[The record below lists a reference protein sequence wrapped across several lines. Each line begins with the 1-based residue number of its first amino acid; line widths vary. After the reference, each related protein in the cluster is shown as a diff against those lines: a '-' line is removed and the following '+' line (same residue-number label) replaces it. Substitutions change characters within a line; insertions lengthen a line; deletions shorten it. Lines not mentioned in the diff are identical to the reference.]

1 MGKIRNVK
9 LIFIV
14 VIFLGLLSCENKKL
28 ELIQL
33 NFEKDLIPEGF
44 AIDGRTGKIYL
55 NSLKSSKIVSSSIDG
70 SKPITFL
77 ETNKHNYLAGFG
89 MTIKGDTLYALGNS
103 LTNDKNKS
111 ILLLLQLS
119 SGDLIDS
126 YSINDLGFH
135 YLNDLAISS
144 KNEIFITDS
153 ESNKIYKI
161 QRPDKTI
168 AVFLDSEKISNS
180 NGIAISDNDDY
191 LYLASNNGICV
202 VDIKTKKLIN
212 EPKDDYSSIDGLKFY
227 KNNLFGIVN
236 GWSEKSQNGLF
247 KFELNK
253 AKTAVVDSKK
263 IVEFTEDFK
272 IPTTF
277 DIFDGNIFFVIN
289 TQLTNFDGNTK
300 KILDLKKLESY
311 KMLKTRVE

>member
-1 MGKIRNVK
+1 MKKTLNTK
-9 LIFIV
+9 SIFIC
-14 VIFLGLLSCENKKL
+14 LSILILISCASEKS

-33 NFEKDLIPEGF
+33 NFEKDLIPEGI
-44 AIDGRTGKIYL
+44 AIDGNTKKVYL
-55 NSLKSSKIVSSSIDG
+55 NSLKNNKIVSSSLDG
-70 SKPITFL
+70 SNPKTFL
-77 ETNKHNYLAGFG
+77 KTNEHNYLAGFG

-103 LTNDKNKS
+103 LTADKNKS

-119 SGDLIDS
+119 SGDLIDT
-126 YSINDLGFH
+126 YSIDDSGFH

-161 QRPDKTI
+161 QRPAKTI
-168 AVFLDSEKISNS
+168 EVYLDSEKIPNS
-180 NGIAISDNDDY
+180 NGITISDNDEY

-202 VDIKTKKLIN
+202 VETISKNIMN
-212 EPKDDYSSIDGLKFY
+212 EPKDDYSSIDGLKFHE
-227 KNNLFGIVN
+227 NNLYGIVN
-236 GWSEKSQNGLF
+236 GWGDNSQNGLF

-253 AKTAVVDSKK
+253 TRTEILESEK

-277 DIFDGNIFFVIN
+277 DIFDGNIYFVIN
-289 TQLTNFDGNTK
+289 TQLDNFDGNTN
-300 KILDLKKLESY
+300 KIVDLKKLESY
-311 KMLKTRVE
+311 KMMKTRTE